1 MDAAPVMSWAAET
14 IHPCPQ
20 PFNAC
25 QPSRPSNLLRRHTH
39 FTFTLDSLLAV
50 LLIRQRGGRWSP
62 GPLGGT
68 AGESSHFHSLGPR

>member
-25 QPSRPSNLLRRHTH
+25 QPSRAQAISSAGTH
-39 FTFTLDSLLAV
+39 ISVYL